1 MLKLFSQ
8 TDYRSRNYFEE
19 ELRSSLFMAAVSLL
33 FATGFISRVVPL
45 FDFGGRLLRQWPT
58 EDGYLMLTIARNIAL
73 GNGMSTAAGTIPTN
87 GTQPLFNLMEAVG
100 FAIVGGDKRFGVAI
114 AIGLQ
119 IMISLV
125 AARILFLLSSQVL
138 RDRPYCGEIS
148 ALTSGIWYSSSVAI
162 PHTMNCLETGLYV
175 TLILIS
181 VYVWYCTEIQGDRGQ
196 FSIKSA
202 IGIGALL
209 GLTFWARI
217 DAVFLIASM
226 TLWHTL
232 LGLWENRQHF
242 LRRMFESTI
251 MGLTSIAVAS
261 PWLINNYVNFGSLM
275 PISGTAQSATTSFG
289 HNILEIPSKL
299 FEYAFI
305 ILPIPQGIERS
316 LPILIGT
323 SFVVLIYAAIVI
335 FAAGKMTRNER
346 VLLSVV
352 ATFGAFLIGYYGLL
366 FGAAH
371 FVGRYTFPISP
382 FLAIFTVTTVVL
394 GWERWGGSISVRRLL
409 PLGVLSL
416 LGMAMVLNLR
426 LYLEGTTHEHFQV
439 IKWVE
444 ENVAEEVWMGA
455 VQTGTLGFF
464 HDRTVNLD
472 GKVNPNALA
481 AKLQQKIPE
490 YVATQT
496 FDDRGGKIDYIA
508 DWSSIASWM
517 QHPPIAQNFEL
528 IVEDRKANLAVLRRK
543 S

>member
-1 MLKLFSQ
+1 MLKLTFDPNYDSGPSKKEGW
-8 TDYRSRNYFEE
+8 RSPI
-19 ELRSSLFMAAVSLL
+19 LVALVSSLFTVGFVSRI
-33 FATGFISRVVPL
+33 APL
-45 FDFGGRLLRQWPT
+45 FDIGGRLLRQWPT

-87 GTQPLFNLMEAVG
+87 GTQPLFNLIEAVG
-100 FAIVGGDKRFGVAI
+100 FAAVGEDRKLGVAI
-114 AIGLQ
+114 ALGLQ
-119 IMISLV
+119 ILISLV
-125 AARILFLLSSQVL
+125 AAWFLFLLARRVL
-138 RDRPYCGEIS
+138 HDRPYCGEIA
-148 ALTSGIWYSSSVAI
+148 ALTAGLWYSSSVAI

-181 VYVWYCTEIQGDRGQ
+181 VYVWYSREIAIE
-196 FSIKSA
+196 FSLKSS
-202 IGIGALL
+202 IGIGILL

-217 DAVFLIASM
+217 DAVFLIAAITS
-226 TLWHTL
+226 WHTL
-232 LGLWENRQHF
+232 LGLWENRPQF
-242 LRRMFESTI
+242 LRRMVESTI

-299 FEYAFI
+299 FEYASI
-305 ILPIPQGIERS
+305 VLPIPQGIERS
-316 LPILIGT
+316 LPVLLGT
-323 SFVVLIYAAIVI
+323 SLIVLIYAAILI
-335 FAAGKMTRNER
+335 FSTFKMTRNER
-346 VLLSVV
+346 VLLSVA

-382 FLAIFTVTTVVL
+382 FLAIFTVSVVVL
-394 GWERWGGSISVRRLL
+394 GLERWGGSIGIRRLL
-409 PLGVLSL
+409 PLGTLSL
-416 LGMAMVLNLR
+416 LVMAMVLNLR
-426 LYLEGTTHEHFQV
+426 LYRDGTTHQHFQV
-439 IKWVE
+439 VQWVE
-444 ENVAEEVWMGA
+444 KNVSQEAWVGA

-496 FDDRGGKIDYIA
+496 FDDRGGKIDYLA
-508 DWSSIASWM
+508 DWIGIASWM
-517 QHPPIAQNFEL
+517 KHPPIAKNFEVV
-528 IVEDRKANLAVLRRK
+528 VEDRKNNLAVLRRI
-543 S
+543 SR